1 MCSLI
6 QKYRCQVR
14 EYLQSMYL
22 GTGSPSGPQVTAS
35 IPGWSSLRLWDKDGL
50 ALSLPTLC
58 SPETP
63 RSGDSHRQPTPKGA
77 SRLTWE
83 TSPSNSL
90 KQAGFKQKAALFFPP
105 ATALRSAW
113 LTYLNDAISFPSL
126 PVLRTSLIWSSRL
139 TLKPGPVKIEI
150 SVPCHSRLSLLSLNH
165 WPPRPAASLALT
177 RGLESGIY
185 FHCPFTPPPPPPSPL
200 LGWGQ
205 GKGAGAKWTKVLPDR
220 CFCDAVLMPPGSP
233 HPRLGRKSQSHISH
247 FIDDP
252 FEILFSS

>member
-14 EYLQSMYL
+14 EYLQSMCL
-22 GTGSPSGPQVTAS
+22 GTGSPRGPQLTAS
-35 IPGWSSLRLWDKDGL
+35 TSGWSSLRLWDKDGL

-113 LTYLNDAISFPSL
+113 SD
-126 PVLRTSLIWSSRL
+126 
-139 TLKPGPVKIEI
+139 
-150 SVPCHSRLSLLSLNH
+150 H
-165 WPPRPAASLALT
+165 
-177 RGLESGIY
+177 
-185 FHCPFTPPPPPPSPL
+185 PPPPLDILEWCYIFPIFASSKNKPHLVGKTHSQAWSSQNWNISPMPVKAQPPLPQPMTSPPCLQLSADADVWAGEWCVFPLPFHTSSTSTQSSSGVGAGGWCKVDKGATRSVLLWCSVDASREPPS
-200 LGWGQ
+200 Q
-205 GKGAGAKWTKVLPDR
+205 A
-220 CFCDAVLMPPGSP
+220 
-233 HPRLGRKSQSHISH
+233 
-247 FIDDP
+247 
-252 FEILFSS
+252 